1 MSDFI
6 ESQEAAGSGASCLA
20 WNVGPYQLPQLCQ
33 LCHLRQPPLPLPDRI
48 LGIELFALAKVVILI
63 HRQILELGKSRSE
76 FYAAKAVERVQI
88 FFRSHRYR
96 DHQRCGQA
104 EKEASDHGIRSV
116 YAGCSRATDV
126 SIANSVIAGI
136 FTFRVRRRNLSK
148 CDRLLS

>member
-48 LGIELFALAKVVILI
+48 LGIELFALAKAVILI

-76 FYAAKAVERVQI
+76 F
-88 FFRSHRYR
+88 
-96 DHQRCGQA
+96 
-104 EKEASDHGIRSV
+104 
-116 YAGCSRATDV
+116 
-126 SIANSVIAGI
+126 SVIAGV

-148 CDRLLS
+148 CDRLLR